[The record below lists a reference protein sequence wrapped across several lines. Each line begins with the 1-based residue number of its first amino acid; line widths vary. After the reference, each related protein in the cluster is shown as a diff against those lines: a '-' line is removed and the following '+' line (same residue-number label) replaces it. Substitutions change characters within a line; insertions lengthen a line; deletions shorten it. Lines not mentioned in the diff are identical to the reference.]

1 MNERADNMINN
12 KHKHKQYTKDTV
24 LFQNDNIKITAA
36 DVKLNI
42 YTLDIFDLG
51 IAVFVDISK
60 YYRIQHHKY
69 NCNDK
74 KKYRNRKL
82 IFVGIIY
89 INAFTNEITQI
100 PLAQFFDENCD
111 IGDHEILDEDTCQ
124 SYFQSDCKR
133 IDIYKNY
140 QPLID
145 TDSSLFLMYVNDI
158 IVNKR
163 FYISSVYDDIVNFI
177 NRTFKLT
184 IFNNREF
191 IYRVHN
197 SDKNKIYEY
206 LISKKAVH
214 TPYEIN

>member
-1 MNERADNMINN
+1 MINN
-12 KHKHKQYTKDTV
+12 KHTHYTKDTV
-24 LFQNDNIKITAA
+24 LFQNNNIKITVA
-36 DVKLNI
+36 DVKLDI
-42 YTLDIFDLG
+42 YTQDIFDIG

-60 YYRIQHHKY
+60 YYKIQYHKY
-69 NCNDK
+69 NCKDK
-74 KKYRNRKL
+74 KKCRNRKL

-89 INAFTNEITQI
+89 INVYTDVITKI

-111 IGDHEILDEDTCQ
+111 IGDHEILDEDTYQ

-133 IDIYKNY
+133 VDIYKNY

-145 TDSSLFLMYVNDI
+145 TDSYLFLMYVDNI
-158 IVNKR
+158 LTTKR
-163 FYISSVYDDIVNFI
+163 FYISSVYDNIVNFI

-184 IFNNREF
+184 IFNNSEF

-206 LISKKAVH
+206 LISKKVVH

>member
-1 MNERADNMINN
+1 MQELECMPKRVRYD
-12 KHKHKQYTKDTV
+12 KDTV

-36 DVKLNI
+36 DVKLDI
-42 YTLDIFDLG
+42 YTQDIFNIG
-51 IAVFVDISK
+51 ISVFVDISK
-60 YYRIQHHKY
+60 YYKIQYHKH

-89 INAFTNEITQI
+89 INSYTNEITQI

-111 IGDHEILDEDTCQ
+111 LGDYEILDEDTYQ
-124 SYFQSDCKR
+124 SYFQSDCRR

-140 QPLID
+140 YPLID
-145 TDSSLFLMYVNDI
+145 ADSSLFLMYVNDI

-163 FYISSVYDDIVNFI
+163 FYISSVYDDITNFI

-184 IFNNREF
+184 IFNNNEF
-191 IYRVHN
+191 IYRAHN
-197 SDKNKIYEY
+197 PDKNEIYEY
-206 LISKKAVH
+206 LISKKTVH
-214 TPYEIN
+214 TAYKTN